1 MDVIERAQPL
11 CNEQLVLAL
20 LLTCLHCCCFCALIF
35 IAFQKHPGKV
45 SEDRKCQL
53 EERELEFFEV
63 EIVGNACQEASAAA
77 EKSFFGGLCV
87 SEVQKGGGTF
97 QENRG
102 FRVGSTTGMIVSV
115 LFLRGC
121 VLAGSFCKSLRI
133 VTSWDF

>member
-1 MDVIERAQPL
+1 MSLGGERAQ
-11 CNEQLVLAL
+11 
-20 LLTCLHCCCFCALIF
+20 I
-35 IAFQKHPGKV
+35 
-45 SEDRKCQL
+45 
-53 EERELEFFEV
+53 FEV

-77 EKSFFGGLCV
+77 EKSVFGGLCV

-102 FRVGSTTGMIVSV
+102 FCVGSTTGMLVSV

>member
-1 MDVIERAQPL
+1 VSLGGERVGIFLRSKSSAT
-11 CNEQLVLAL
+11 LVRRL
-20 LLTCLHCCCFCALIF
+20 
-35 IAFQKHPGKV
+35 QQRRRNRV
-45 SEDRKCQL
+45 
-53 EERELEFFEV
+53 
-63 EIVGNACQEASAAA
+63 
-77 EKSFFGGLCV
+77 FGGLCV

-102 FRVGSTTGMIVSV
+102 FRVGSTTGMLVSV

>member
-1 MDVIERAQPL
+1 MDVIQRAQPL

-20 LLTCLHCCCFCALIF
+20 LLTYLHCCCFCTLFF
-35 IAFQKHPGKV
+35 IAFQNHLGKV
-45 SEDRKCQL
+45 SEERKCHF

-77 EKSFFGGLCV
+77 EKLFFGGLCV

-102 FRVGSTTGMIVSV
+102 FRVGSTTGMLVSV

-121 VLAGSFCKSLRI
+121 VLAGFFCKSLRI
-133 VTSWDF
+133 VTSWEF